1 MITQKM
7 AGAINK
13 HINAELYSSYLYLS
27 MAAYASHKG
36 LSGAGSWFY
45 VQAKEEMV
53 HVQLMY
59 DYLDSHSARV
69 VFDAIDKPP
78 SDFGSMLGLFEAVLE
93 HELAVT
99 GLINELMGL
108 AVEDKDHAT
117 MTFLQWFVTEQTEE
131 VKMSNDIIDKLKLA
145 GDTGPGV
152 FMVDNELAT
161 RTFALPAVAAGA
173 K

>member
-7 AGAINK
+7 TDALNK
-13 HINAELYSSYLYLS
+13 HVNAELYSSYLYLS

-36 LSGAGSWFY
+36 LSGAGNWFY

-59 DYLDSHSARV
+59 NYLESQSARI
-69 VFDAIDKPP
+69 VFDAIEKPP
-78 SDFGSMLGLFEAVLE
+78 AEFGAMLGLFEAVLA
-93 HELAVT
+93 HEEMVT
-99 GLINELMGL
+99 GLVNDLMSL

-131 VKMSNDIIDKLKLA
+131 VKMSKDIIDKLKLA
-145 GDTGPGV
+145 GETGPGV
-152 FMVDNELAT
+152 FMIDNELAA
-161 RTFALPAVAAGA
+161 RTFTMPAVAAGG
-173 K
+173 